1 MKVTVDQA
9 FWDLCP
15 TARITVMSLYGI
27 DNTVDEAKDP
37 YFKELLDKGAKRAW
51 EFID

>member
-9 FWDLCP
+9 FWELFP

-27 DNTVDEAKDP
+27 DGQGCQASMGI
-37 YFKELLDKGAKRAW
+37 YR
-51 EFID
+51 